1 MKTTKVLSAVFAGVA
16 ACAAAAAVCL
26 SFTSLNAS
34 PVLLSPPDEAE
45 AQVTAMMDA
54 VCQADYDRASE
65 YLYGTPALGVDRE
78 AADEVGALLWDAYT
92 DSISYE
98 LVGDCYATD
107 NGLAQN
113 VKITSLDVTTVTA
126 VLRERSQTLLE
137 ERVAEA
143 KDTKEIYDEDNEYRE
158 EFVMDVLYDAA
169 EEALEQDASEMTVA
183 LTLNLTYQ
191 DGQWWIVADNEL
203 LDAISGGILY

>member
-54 VCQADYDRASE
+54 VCQADYDRVSE

-78 AADEVGALLWDAYT
+78 AADEVGALLWGAYT

-107 NGLAQN
+107 NGLAQD

-158 EFVMDVLYDAA
+158 EFVMAVLYDAA
-169 EEALEQDASEMTVA
+169 KSALETDAKTV
-183 LTLNLTYQ
+183 TYQ
-191 DGQWWIVADNEL
+191 ITINLIYENGQWWIMPEEPL
-203 LDAISGGILY
+203 LEAITGGFI